1 LAETLVEKEELE
13 KNSGPLGKENE
24 ELKEEL
30 EALKGELRKT
40 EDVER
45 QVKDVLEKF
54 EGILKTSEEDNKR
67 LRAELNQA
75 GALREENEALKM
87 FVQKATMMVTEE
99 RARNQELTK
108 LLEGNLPR
116 RGIAQALEQSR
127 STADAL
133 RDTMRS
139 RQSADNLLR
148 GSDAGSRYDEDQ
160 QINEATEDEENEEV
174 ESKPESKKSE
184 SRKLAQ
190 SSDDAEVMIQ
200 TGAPANK
207 RQTPS
212 AKKAPTGVTPTPQK
226 ASISQQ
232 KGSLKKSTPAVKVAD
247 SNDFKQVQAQVQ
259 LKKNPNPK
267 IVRGSVAIDTSDELA
282 PKGSRNQKE
291 QEDSG
296 DELDQG
302 YDELYQSRRLGMNPT
317 YSRPTGSAFGS
328 VNNDGQLLEL
338 LEQNRQLK
346 MMNDLLHTSQKQLL
360 QAKQQEMD
368 SSISK
373 VSLV

>member
-13 KNSGPLGKENE
+13 KQNSGELLKENE

-30 EALKGELRKT
+30 EGLKGELKKT

-45 QVKDVLEKF
+45 QVKDVLERF

-67 LRAELNQA
+67 LRGELSNV

-108 LLEGNLPR
+108 LLEGAAPR

-148 GSDAGSRYDEDQ
+148 GSDAGSRFDEEQ

-174 ESKPESKKSE
+174 ESKPESKISE
-184 SRKLAQ
+184 SRRLAGA
-190 SSDDAEVMIQ
+190 SEDAEVMIQ
-200 TGAPANK
+200 SGLGQKK
-207 RQTPS
+207 RQTPT
-212 AKKAPTGVTPTPQK
+212 AKKAVTVPTQTPLKTN
-226 ASISQQ
+226 ISQPKVQ
-232 KGSLKKSTPAVKVAD
+232 PNKVTPAVKIAD
-247 SNDFKQVQAQVQ
+247 STDFKQIQAQVQ
-259 LKKNPNPK
+259 LKKNVNPK
-267 IVRGSVAIDTSDELA
+267 LVRGSVAVDAAEESA
-282 PKGSRNQKE
+282 RKVSRKTYQ
-291 QEDSG
+291 QEDSA

-302 YDELYQSRRLGMNPT
+302 YDELYQSSRQGMNPT
-317 YSRPTGSAFGS
+317 YNRASASAFGS
-328 VNNDGQLLEL
+328 EINQSKILEL
-338 LEQNRQLK
+338 LEQNRELK
-346 MMNDLLHTSQKQLL
+346 MMNDLLHRSQEKLV
-360 QAKQQEMD
+360 QAKQQQSD

-373 VSLV
+373 VS